1 MTASP
6 GREAE
11 EEKRQVLNERKL
23 NAMLG
28 GKSNDDN
35 NDDTWNAEEVTRCGR
50 IAARVIFL
58 AHDRIDIA
66 FATKEATRKMTS
78 PTKDDWNK
86 LTRIGRYLVRYPRVR
101 TNPSKLYLAQV
112 RVGLGAEGREDRHLA
127 DPQRTAHAQVLEQ
140 DSSRG
145 GSAFSRGGTGAA
157 VKASHEVLGVILWK
171 DVGETTQE
179 HVMGDANAAIGII
192 RRIGLGKVRHLNTSW
207 LWVQE
212 KEASREL
219 QYHKVQVSDSSA
231 DLFTKAPEHDSI
243 VHTEATGREFV
254 FGRDPI
260 ALTVN
265 NLSAKLNMEKVAREV
280 EHRFKTRGRK
290 DAWTRM
296 DLHSKTHKATNRRGP
311 NWRDVAYRVTAD
323 ARSGDII
330 NREEAMN
337 INRDE
342 EHRLIEGRL
351 RDLVTGS
358 RDDHLSAH
366 NKQEDRR

>member
-1 MTASP
+1 M
-6 GREAE
+6 
-11 EEKRQVLNERKL
+11 
-23 NAMLG
+23 
-28 GKSNDDN
+28 
-35 NDDTWNAEEVTRCGR
+35 
-50 IAARVIFL
+50 
-58 AHDRIDIA
+58 
-66 FATKEATRKMTS
+66 
-78 PTKDDWNK
+78 
-86 LTRIGRYLVRYPRVR
+86 
-101 TNPSKLYLAQV
+101 
-112 RVGLGAEGREDRHLA
+112 
-127 DPQRTAHAQVLEQ
+127 
-140 DSSRG
+140 
-145 GSAFSRGGTGAA
+145 
-157 VKASHEVLGVILWK
+157 
-171 DVGETTQE
+171 
-179 HVMGDANAAIGII
+179 
-192 RRIGLGKVRHLNTSW
+192 NTSW

-219 QYHKVQVSDSSA
+219 QHHKVQVSDSSA
-231 DLFTKAPEHDSI
+231 DLFTKAPDHDSI

-311 NWRDVAYRVTAD
+311 NWRDVACRVTAD

-342 EHRLIEGRL
+342 EHRLIEGGP
-351 RDLVTGS
+351 RDFGDCSIAQAPAAEMITSVHTT
-358 RDDHLSAH
+358 
-366 NKQEDRR
+366 NKKIGDEL